1 MGAEGRVSPYAWPMN
16 CRCSHDR
23 KHLSEH
29 VQISPSRGSPLKLK
43 CPRWRTPAA
52 RIEFA
57 PQSGHF
63 ADSASFSAAMKAA
76 GLEVWS
82 MKNSDVLKGWE
93 LSVTQLLE
101 G

>member
-1 MGAEGRVSPYAWPMN
+1 MRRSGAAPAMTSRKLLLDVTYAWPMN

-82 MKNSDVLKGWE
+82 MKNSDV
-93 LSVTQLLE
+93 
-101 G
+101 